1 MHVDGAITE
10 QLFTPGGVARGDGDK
25 ASAGRLFVLVN
36 NRIDPEFELVTD
48 KVVPITLRSFYT
60 VGKKNLQADIG
71 RAYRAA
77 RASGIDFRV
86 TSIGPDYDS
95 MPAKPF
101 DLEFRQKLYDY
112 GYERARSGTA
122 WKRVPTG

>member
-1 MHVDGAITE
+1 MVGGAAGETG
-10 QLFTPGGVARGDGDK
+10 T
-25 ASAGRLFVLVN
+25 AGRLFVLVN
-36 NRIDPEFELVTD
+36 NRIDPEFELVSD
-48 KVVPITLRSFYT
+48 KVVPVTLRSFYT

-86 TSIGPDYDS
+86 TAIGANYDAV
-95 MPAKPF
+95 PQVPF

-112 GYERARSGTA
+112 GYERGRSGAA
-122 WKRVPTG
+122 WARVPTG